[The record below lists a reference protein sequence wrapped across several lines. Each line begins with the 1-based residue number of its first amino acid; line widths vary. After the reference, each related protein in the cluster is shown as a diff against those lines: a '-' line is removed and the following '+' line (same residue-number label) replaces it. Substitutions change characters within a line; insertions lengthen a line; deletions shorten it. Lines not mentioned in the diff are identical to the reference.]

1 MRYGSHL
8 IHPAKLPIFMMTYE
22 LDCAETLIAGV
33 DEVGRGALFGVV
45 VAAAVILPKTRLLE
59 LRDLGVKDS
68 KKLSAT
74 RREQLVSHIEEIA
87 IATKIGMASVAEIDE
102 LNILRASLL
111 AMNRSILG
119 LTITPELCLID
130 GNKQI
135 PNFDLPQQTLI
146 KGEDKSISIAAAS
159 ILAKVWRDR
168 SISDLATIYPHYDL
182 VQNKGYG
189 TAKHLSA
196 IEQYGI
202 CIEHRRSFSPVKMAI
217 RQSRRYTNDSRSGQ
231 QLDILALNP

>member
-1 MRYGSHL
+1 
-8 IHPAKLPIFMMTYE
+8 MTYE

-45 VAAAVILPKTRLLE
+45 VAAAVILPKTKLLE

-87 IATKIGMASVAEIDE
+87 IVHQIGVASVAEIDE
-102 LNILRASLL
+102 LNILQASLT
-111 AMNRSILG
+111 AMKRAIIG
-119 LTITPELCLID
+119 LTRTPELCLID

-135 PNFDLPQQTLI
+135 PNFELPQQTLI

-159 ILAKVWRDR
+159 ILAKVYRDR
-168 SISDLATIYPHYDL
+168 LMIDLATLYPHYDL
-182 VQNKGYG
+182 AQNKGYG
-189 TAKHLSA
+189 TAKHLAA
-196 IEQYGI
+196 IEQHGI
-202 CIEHRRSFSPVKMAI
+202 CIEHRRSFSPVRISIEGSAN
-217 RQSRRYTNDSRSGQ
+217 RQLG
-231 QLDILALNP
+231 ILAVDA

>member
-1 MRYGSHL
+1 MRYDFRLTHSTQ
-8 IHPAKLPIFMMTYE
+8 LPNFLMTYE

-68 KKLSAT
+68 KKLST
-74 RREQLVSHIEEIA
+74 PRREQLVSHIEEIA
-87 IATKIGMASVAEIDE
+87 IAYQIGVASVAEIDE
-102 LNILRASLL
+102 LNILQASLL
-111 AMNRSILG
+111 AMKRSIIG

-130 GNKQI
+130 GNKQV
-135 PNFDLPQQTLI
+135 PNLNLPQQTLI

-168 SISDLATIYPHYDL
+168 LTIDLATIYPDYDL
-182 VQNKGYG
+182 AQNKGYG
-189 TAKHLSA
+189 TAKHLRA
-196 IEQYGI
+196 IEQHGI
-202 CIEHRRSFSPVKMAI
+202 CIEHRRSFRPVRMAI
-217 RQSRRYTNDSRSGQ
+217 EGSIGRQLGIPAID
-231 QLDILALNP
+231 P

>member
-1 MRYGSHL
+1 
-8 IHPAKLPIFMMTYE
+8 MTYE
-22 LDCAETLIAGV
+22 LNCSENLIAGV

-45 VAAAVILPKTRLLE
+45 VAAAVILPKTMLLE

-87 IATKIGMASVAEIDE
+87 IATQLGVATVEEIDE
-102 LNILRASLL
+102 LNILQASLL
-111 AMNRSILG
+111 AMKRSILG

-130 GNKQI
+130 GNRKI

-168 SISDLATIYPHYDL
+168 LTIDLATIYPHYDL
-182 VQNKGYG
+182 AQNKGYG
-189 TAKHLSA
+189 TDKHLRA
-196 IEQYGI
+196 IEEHGI
-202 CIEHRRSFSPVKMAI
+202 CIEHRCSFSPVRMAI
-217 RQSRRYTNDSRSGQ
+217 RQSRRYTNDRRSGQ
-231 QLDILALNP
+231 QLDILTLDP